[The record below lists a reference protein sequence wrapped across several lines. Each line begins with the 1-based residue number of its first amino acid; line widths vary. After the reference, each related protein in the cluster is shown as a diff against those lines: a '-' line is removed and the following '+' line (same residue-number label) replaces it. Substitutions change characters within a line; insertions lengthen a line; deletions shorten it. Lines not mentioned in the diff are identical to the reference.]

1 MALALFVAGQA
12 CGRKRAHQQLEQAA
26 VQYTLMLEMVT
37 FLVP

>member
-26 VQYTLMLEMVT
+26 VQYNLMLRW
-37 FLVP
+37 